1 MDDLSVKDFEIS
13 VMREKMLLHIFL
25 SDIYQSFWLA
35 RNDTLEVLH
44 SEIDNFGYDI
54 VISANGKTRHIQLKS
69 LTSGGSTSSF
79 KINERLSK
87 KEGGC
92 VIIQEY
98 SEKESKIEVKYH
110 LFEAKNLEN
119 FKIAKHN
126 KANAEGIKNER
137 KGIKEVPKNK
147 FQPCKSI
154 QHLIQLLF

>member
-1 MDDLSVKDFEIS
+1 MTDFKDYEVSVF
-13 VMREKMLLHIFL
+13 REKMLLHYFL
-25 SDIYQSFWLA
+25 SDIYQYFWLA
-35 RNDTLEVLH
+35 RNDSLEVFH
-44 SEIDNFGYDI
+44 SEIDSFGYDI

-69 LTSGGSTSSF
+69 LHFGGTTSHF

-98 SEKESKIEVKYH
+98 SESKSNIAVVYH
-110 LFEAKNLEN
+110 LFEATDLESY
-119 FKIAKHN
+119 KTAKHT

-147 FQPCKSI
+147 FQSCTSI
-154 QHLIQLLF
+154 QHLIQLMF